1 MSKAVKVNKVINTT
15 RNMYLG
21 KYSFSL
27 QAIRL
32 TCPAEPILRPT
43 ANSFTTV
50 ASRPRPR
57 ATMYAPQGLSP
68 DGVHRRLARVQLLL
82 ERFPVYPRVG
92 PSRFLELG
100 SEGYMG
106 ILAHPT

>member
-43 ANSFTTV
+43 ANSFTT
-50 ASRPRPR
+50 SRPSHQDPVHVQQCMHLKACPR
-57 ATMYAPQGLSP
+57 MVSTVDSPASSCYWNASLST
-68 DGVHRRLARVQLLL
+68 HA
-82 ERFPVYPRVG
+82 
-92 PSRFLELG
+92 
-100 SEGYMG
+100 
-106 ILAHPT
+106 